1 MYNFYLDQKIIK
13 YIIFRNNIL
22 LEKIKNKNYFKK
34 IKENLNFHL
43 NSRTKK
49 FILSLFLKIIKIYKL
64 NYLIFF
70 N

>member
-1 MYNFYLDQKIIK
+1 MLLNSGKKK
-13 YIIFRNNIL
+13 Y
-22 LEKIKNKNYFKK
+22 KK

-49 FILSLFLKIIKIYKL
+49 FILSLFFKIIIKIYKL